1 LRLRVLIVVGVAA
14 MVFAS
19 PAGAYVNAQ
28 HAGLQVALRA
38 LGLYHGDIDGLV
50 GPQTVAGVR
59 AAQRR
64 AHLPVTGLADK
75 RTRWSLGPLGRP
87 LFGSRVMR
95 TGIFG
100 YDVSVLQFLLTRHGV
115 YNGPLD
121 GYMSTSTAKALRRYQ
136 RQVDIASDGVV
147 GPRTV
152 ASLVLANHVPVRP
165 QRVSLSRIYV
175 VKSGDSLTAIARRFH
190 VSLRKL
196 ARANRL
202 GAAHVLLIGA
212 KLRIPGYTLAA
223 STSRVSSSSP
233 ALTATPTEVRDRLD
247 YWAGHYGVSP
257 HLMRA
262 LAWME
267 SGYQPNVVSKA
278 GARGVLQT
286 LPVTRDFVEQVLV
299 GHPLPRTLDGDIE
312 TGVLYLRHLLG
323 NFGGSERFA
332 LAAWYQGEKAV
343 REHGIFKVTKPFV
356 AGVLALKARM

>member
-1 LRLRVLIVVGVAA
+1 VLFVIGVAA

-38 LGLYHGDIDGLV
+38 LGLYHGPIDGLV

-87 LFGSRVMR
+87 LFGSRIMR
-95 TGIFG
+95 PGLFG
-100 YDVSVLQFLLTRHGV
+100 YDVSVLQFLLTRRGV
-115 YNGPLD
+115 YDGPLD
-121 GYMSTSTAKALRRYQ
+121 GYLSIATTKALRRYQ
-136 RQVDIASDGVV
+136 RQVRLVADGVV

-152 ASLVLANHVPVRP
+152 AAIVLENKVPVRP
-165 QRVSLSRIYV
+165 QRVSVSLSKTYV
-175 VKSGDSLTAIARRFH
+175 VKPGDSLTAIAQRFH
-190 VSLRKL
+190 VSLRRI
-196 ARANRL
+196 ARANRINTR
-202 GAAHVLLIGA
+202 HVLLIGR
-212 KLRIPGYTLAA
+212 KLRIPGYTLASSTT
-223 STSRVSSSSP
+223 STST
-233 ALTATPTEVRDRLD
+233 ALAATPTEVRERLD
-247 YWAGHYGVSP
+247 YWSGHYGISSS
-257 HLMRA
+257 LLRA

-286 LPVTRDFVEQVLV
+286 LPVTRDYVEQVLV
-299 GHPLPRTLDGDIE
+299 GHSLPRTLDGDIE
-312 TGVLYLRHLLG
+312 TGVLYLKHLLG
-323 NFGGSERFA
+323 NFSGSERLA

-343 REHGIFKVTKPFV
+343 REQGIFKVTKPFV

>member
-1 LRLRVLIVVGVAA
+1 VFFVVGVAA

-38 LGLYHGDIDGLV
+38 LGLYHGEIDGLV
-50 GPQTVAGVR
+50 GPQTVAAVR

-64 AHLPVTGLADK
+64 AHLPVTGLANK
-75 RTRWSLGPLGRP
+75 KTRWSLGPLGRP
-87 LFGSRVMR
+87 LFGTRIMR
-95 TGIFG
+95 HGLFG
-100 YDVSVLQFLLTRHGV
+100 YDVSVLQFLLTKRGV
-115 YNGPLD
+115 YDGPLD
-121 GYMSTSTAKALRRYQ
+121 GYLSTATAKALRRYQ
-136 RQVDIASDGVV
+136 RQVHLTADGVV

-152 ASLVLANHVPVRP
+152 AAIVLENRVPVRP
-165 QRVSLSRIYV
+165 QRVSVSLTKTYV
-175 VKSGDSLTAIARRFH
+175 VKPGDSLTGIAQRFH

-202 GAAHVLLIGA
+202 NPNRVLLIGR
-212 KLRIPGYTLAA
+212 KLRIPSYTLASSTT
-223 STSRVSSSSP
+223 STSR
-233 ALTATPTEVRDRLD
+233 ALAATPTEVRDRLD
-247 YWAGHYGVSP
+247 YWSAHYGISRS
-257 HLMRA
+257 LLRA

-267 SGYQPNVVSKA
+267 SGYQPNVVSNV

-299 GHPLPRTLDGDIE
+299 GHALPRTLDGDIE

-323 NFGGSERFA
+323 NFNGSERLA

-343 REHGIFKVTKPFV
+343 RAHGLYKVTKPFV
-356 AGVLALKARM
+356 ANVLALKARM